1 MSWLAEA
8 LLKRVNMKPDRL
20 FGLRSAGGAGIVLAS
35 FLLLLPFPAWAALG
49 DNAASVLTDQARMK
63 GTLRSID
70 NRTYVLHEI
79 TMSSGA
85 KVREFVTPG
94 GAVFGVAWEGQ
105 LPPDFQQLLGAYYQ
119 QAQQAATQRSAAQ
132 PDGAPVRRG
141 RGPTAIQTPNLVLY
155 QSGHMRSF
163 HGVAY
168 IPQLV
173 PQGVQAG
180 EIR

>member
-1 MSWLAEA
+1 
-8 LLKRVNMKPDRL
+8 MKPLRW
-20 FGLRSAGGAGIVLAS
+20 FGLRSANGAGILLAS

-49 DNAASVLTDQARMK
+49 DTAASVLTDQAQMK
-63 GTLRSID
+63 GTLRSVD

-79 TMSSGA
+79 TMTSGA
-85 KVREFVTPG
+85 KVREFVSPG

-105 LPPDFQQLLGAYYQ
+105 FPPNFQQLLGAYYP
-119 QAQQAATQRSAAQ
+119 QAQQAAVQRSASQTQQA
-132 PDGAPVRRG
+132 GVPVRRA
-141 RGPTAIQTPNLVLY
+141 RGPLVIDTPGLVLIQT
-155 QSGHMRSF
+155 GHMRSF

-173 PQGVQAG
+173 PQGVQAS

>member
-1 MSWLAEA
+1 
-8 LLKRVNMKPDRL
+8 MKPLRWV
-20 FGLRSAGGAGIVLAS
+20 GLRTASGAGILLAS

-63 GTLRSID
+63 GTLHSTD

-105 LPPDFQQLLGAYYQ
+105 FPPNFELLLGAYYQ
-119 QAQQAATQRSAAQ
+119 QAQQAAEQRAATQTQ
-132 PDGAPVRRG
+132 PDGVPVRRG
-141 RGPTAIQTPNLVLY
+141 RGPLVIQTPGLVLN
-155 QSGHMRSF
+155 QTGHMRSF

-168 IPQLV
+168 VPQLV
-173 PQGVQAG
+173 PQGVQAS

>member
-1 MSWLAEA
+1 MS
-8 LLKRVNMKPDRL
+8 
-20 FGLRSAGGAGIVLAS
+20 GAGILLAS
-35 FLLLLPFPAWAALG
+35 FLLLRPFPAWAALG

-63 GTLRSID
+63 GTLRSTD

-105 LPPDFQQLLGAYYQ
+105 FPPNFQLLLGAYYQ
-119 QAQQAATQRSAAQ
+119 QAQQAAAQRSTTQ
-132 PDGAPVRRG
+132 QEGVPVRRG
-141 RGPTAIQTPNLVLY
+141 RGPAVIETPGLVLY
-155 QSGHMRSF
+155 QTGHMRSF

-173 PQGVQAG
+173 PQGVQAS

>member
-1 MSWLAEA
+1 
-8 LLKRVNMKPDRL
+8 MKPLRWV
-20 FGLRSAGGAGIVLAS
+20 GLRTASGASILLAS

-63 GTLRSID
+63 GTLHSTD

-105 LPPDFQQLLGAYYQ
+105 FPTTSRRSRLRSSEQLPRHSQTEYRCDVGA
-119 QAQQAATQRSAAQ
+119 
-132 PDGAPVRRG
+132 
-141 RGPTAIQTPNLVLY
+141 
-155 QSGHMRSF
+155 
-163 HGVAY
+163 
-168 IPQLV
+168 V
-173 PQGVQAG
+173 PW
-180 EIR
+180 